1 MGTLPCPGCSQRD
14 RRIGELEKSNA
25 RLQAENDR
33 LQAKCDRLQA
43 QCDRL
48 QAQLEQAQRASK
60 RQAAPFAK
68 GEPKKNPQS
77 TARPSGAA
85 YGKHGHRPSPPD
97 DQIDETLEATLPDCC
112 PHCGGDIAED
122 DEVDL
127 QFQEEIPIKPL
138 RRKFRIHKGT
148 CRRCGRRVRGRHAQ
162 QTSDAVGAAA
172 SQVGPDAQATIA
184 YLNKHSGMSYGKI
197 SDLFERTYG
206 IHLTR
211 SACAQ
216 AVLRAGRRLKP
227 AYEEIKQHIRDAEHL
242 TPDET
247 GWRLGGQPVWLHAW
261 VADDGATCFAI
272 DPRRSAQVLEETIGS
287 GWSGNMTHD
296 GFSSYERFVGAVHQ
310 QCLAHPL
317 RRAHAMA
324 ENATGRAKDFPR
336 QVIDVFQGALEVR
349 DQFRAGQLDEA
360 ELLRAHEDYTECLR
374 ELSFRPRGN
383 KANERLAKHL
393 YNHTGEW
400 FMFLVDPRIP
410 ATNYRGEQALK
421 VPIVNRKVWGGN
433 RTPAGA
439 EAQVVNAS
447 VIATCKNRFQSAITF
462 ISQAV
467 CGFAGSLFTT
477 ATKG

>member
-1 MGTLPCPGCSQRD
+1 MDTPICSGCTRRD
-14 RRIGELEKSNA
+14 RRIAELEKSNT
-25 RLQAENDR
+25 R
-33 LQAKCDRLQA
+33 LQAK
-43 QCDRL
+43 CDRL
-48 QAQLEQAQRASK
+48 QAQLEQAQRANK

-68 GEPKKNPQS
+68 GEPKKNPKS
-77 TARPSGAA
+77 TARPKGAA
-85 YGKHGHRPSPPD
+85 YGKRGHRPIPPD
-97 DQIDETLEATLPDCC
+97 DQIDEILEAPLPDCC

-122 DEVDL
+122 DQVDE

-148 CRRCGRRVRGRHAQ
+148 CRHCGRRVRGRHAK

-172 SQVGPDAQATIA
+172 SQVGPDATATID

-197 SDLFERTYG
+197 ADLFERTYG

-216 AVLRAGRRLKP
+216 AVLRVGRRLRP
-227 AYEEIKQHIRDAEHL
+227 VYEEIKQHIRDAQHL

-272 DPRRSAQVLEETIGS
+272 DPRRSAEVLEETIGID
-287 GWSGNMTHD
+287 WSGAMTHD
-296 GFSSYERFVGAVHQ
+296 GYSSYGRFFNVVHQ

-317 RRAHAMA
+317 RRAHTME

-349 DQFRAGQLDEA
+349 DQFLAGQLSRDEV
-360 ELLRAHEDYTECLR
+360 LGAHEDYNDRLR
-374 ELSFRPRGN
+374 ELSFKPRVN
-383 KANERLAKHL
+383 EANECFAKHL

-400 FMFLVDPRIP
+400 FMFLVDPSIP

-439 EAQVVNAS
+439 EAQVVNSS

-467 CGFAGSLFTT
+467 CGFVGSLFTT

>member
-1 MGTLPCPGCSQRD
+1 MDTPLCPGCRRRD
-14 RRIGELEKSNA
+14 RRIAELEKCNA
-25 RLQAENDR
+25 
-33 LQAKCDRLQA
+33 
-43 QCDRL
+43 RL

-60 RQAAPFAK
+60 RQAAPFSK
-68 GEPKKNPQS
+68 GEPKQNPKS
-77 TARPSGAA
+77 TARPKGAA
-85 YGKHGHRPSPPD
+85 YGKRGHRPIPPD
-97 DQIDETLEATLPDCC
+97 EQIDEILEAPLPDCC

-122 DEVDL
+122 DEVDE

-138 RRKFRIHKGT
+138 RRKIRIHKGT
-148 CRRCGRRVRGRHAQ
+148 CRHCGRRLRGRHAK

-172 SQVGPDAQATIA
+172 SQVGPDAQATIT

-197 SDLFERTYG
+197 ADLFDRTYG

-227 AYEEIKQHIRDAEHL
+227 VYEEIKQHVRDAEHL

-247 GWRLGGQPVWLHAW
+247 GWRLGGRPVWLHAW
-261 VADDGATCFAI
+261 VAGDGATCFAI
-272 DPRRSAQVLEETIGS
+272 DRRRGAQVLEETIGID
-287 GWSGNMTHD
+287 WSGAMTHD
-296 GFSSYERFVGAVHQ
+296 GYSSYDRFVDAVHQ

-324 ENATGRAKDFPR
+324 ENATGRAKEFPC
-336 QVIDVFQGALEVR
+336 QVIDVFQGALAVR
-349 DQFRAGQLDEA
+349 DQFLAGKLSQD
-360 ELLRAHEDYTECLR
+360 ELLDAHEEYNERLVD
-374 ELSFRPRGN
+374 LSFRPRVN
-383 KANERLAKHL
+383 EANERFAKHL
-393 YNHTGEW
+393 YKHTGAW
-400 FMFLVDPRIP
+400 FMFLVDPSIP

-439 EAQVVNAS
+439 EAQEINSS

-467 CGFAGSLFTT
+467 CGFVGSLFTT
-477 ATKG
+477 ATTR